1 MKGVSLRHR
10 LEYLSFRLLAQI
22 IVILPERLIFS
33 FCAIL
38 GWLVGVVFRIRRS
51 DVDRHLAIA
60 FPGQSISW
68 RNRIARKSYQHLALE
83 MAMTLRLSWMHP
95 REVLKR
101 TDIKGLEDFLE
112 AVKEGNGVVITS
124 GHLGNWEMA
133 GASLAARGVPIDVVA
148 YRQKNL
154 LINHYFMETRN
165 RLGFS
170 VILKNEV
177 FPLVS
182 NSLSTGR
189 VVAFVADQNVRR
201 RGILVD
207 FFGLPSANAR
217 GPALFALR
225 NKAPVF
231 FATAVR
237 IPGWP
242 PRYELKIEKVL
253 VSWNSPHE
261 EAILNLTQCYTSI
274 LEQRIRE
281 YPEQYL
287 WQHRRWKKYSYQE
300 PP

>member
-1 MKGVSLRHR
+1 MRRISLRHR
-10 LEYLSFRLLAQI
+10 LEYLVFRLFAWV
-22 IVILPERLIFS
+22 IVIFSERLTFS
-33 FCAIL
+33 FCGIL
-38 GWLVGVVFRIRRS
+38 GWLGGVVFRIRRS
-51 DVDRHLAIA
+51 DVDSHLAIA
-60 FPGQSISW
+60 FPEQSISW
-68 RNRIARKSYQHLALE
+68 RNRIARRSYQHFAWE
-83 MAMTLRLSWMHP
+83 MAMTLRLSWMHS

-112 AVKEGNGVVITS
+112 AVKAGKGVVIVS
-124 GHLGNWEMA
+124 GHLGNWEVA
-133 GASLAARGVPIDVVA
+133 GASLAAMGVPLDVVA

-154 LINHYFMETRN
+154 LINRYFMETRN

-170 VILKNEV
+170 VIIKNEA

-182 NSLSTGR
+182 HSLSTGR
-189 VVAFVADQNVRR
+189 VVAFVADQNVRK

-207 FFGLPSANAR
+207 FFDRPSATAK

-225 NKAPVF
+225 NEAPVF

-237 IPGWP
+237 ALGWP

-253 VSWNSPHE
+253 VSRNSSYE
-261 EAILNLTQCYTSI
+261 EAILKLTQCYTSI

-287 WQHRRWKKYSYQE
+287 WQHRRWKEYSY
-300 PP
+300 